1 MNGVRKM
8 SILEN
13 KETMIKECNENIEKL
28 YHDIEVLQSIIE
40 SKRQD
45 ITDLLKVVEALEKVN
60 ENYIS

>member
-1 MNGVRKM
+1 M